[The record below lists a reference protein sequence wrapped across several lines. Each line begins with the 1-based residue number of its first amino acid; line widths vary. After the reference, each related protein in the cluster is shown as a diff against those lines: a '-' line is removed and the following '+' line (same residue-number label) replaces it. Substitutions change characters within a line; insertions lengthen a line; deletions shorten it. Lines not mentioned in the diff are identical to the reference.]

1 MFNNHSMSLVLDL
14 NMIANEI
21 RNVDLFTIAAITTSE
36 VPNSPNVFYA
46 GILVPPTEL
55 LMNWADGDQLA
66 IHNRYPYY
74 LQSQE
79 CDEIII
85 TFLAALTK
93 KNVIWYIPGTEY
105 EIFGDV
111 FINYLYYTYGIILN
125 TPTTQFS
132 IDQHRIPLIISKFYM
147 LNFMDP
153 EVYIDMYPWQYQ
165 YPDFVINK
173 LAYDFKPFNRPAT
186 FEEYKAYFNQ
196 MNASR
201 APSGRVLMTQPVYKP
216 KG

>member
-21 RNVDLFTIAAITTSE
+21 RNVDLFTIAAVTTSE

-132 IDQHRIPLIISKFYM
+132 IDQH
-147 LNFMDP
+147 
-153 EVYIDMYPWQYQ
+153 YIDMYPWQYQ